1 MAPFLYE
8 ESYGSARIRGN
19 ENLQNGYNYNLDLRY
34 ERFGDNG
41 DMLSITGYFKHLDK
55 PIERTQI
62 YQGGGTTHSFQ
73 NADQGMATGIEA
85 EVRKQLFKD
94 LRLGANISYMYT
106 NVKLPEGGAYTNK
119 ERALQ
124 GASPYLFNA
133 DLTYAPA
140 LSGERRLS
148 LALLYNLQGPRIHAV
163 GISGLGD
170 VKQRTMHTLDFAA
183 SYRFNRLF
191 EVKLQLENLL
201 DQSYVFDQ
209 EVPQAGTTVEVE
221 RYRPGP
227 GFKVGLS
234 IRF

>member
-1 MAPFLYE
+1 
-8 ESYGSARIRGN
+8 
-19 ENLQNGYNYNLDLRY
+19 
-34 ERFGDNG
+34 
-41 DMLSITGYFKHLDK
+41 
-55 PIERTQI
+55 
-62 YQGGGTTHSFQ
+62 
-73 NADQGMATGIEA
+73 
-85 EVRKQLFKD
+85 
-94 LRLGANISYMYT
+94 MYT